1 MSQKSRLRSK
11 ETYQY
16 QPKKE
21 GTVPNQILA
30 GDQPSVEAP
39 PKAVHDASVP
49 IQTALAEQ
57 APQIA
62 VKDKAPTRQ
71 RAYRKLSHT
80 FVVEQSK
87 VVALRQEEQI
97 QDAKPKVSK
106 LRFESQLDS
115 PVSALQFGKPVKV
128 AKLKK
133 PKNLSIAP
141 ALWLSIRLQE
151 ETKNAEDQNSGTE
164 ALQAGERS
172 AYSLQSRMRLL
183 QTKSSKL
190 SVTSMRQLQAR
201 SLRQQAEAFATD
213 NLKASP
219 VRNPVLRY
227 IQKQRIKREY
237 IRSYRAAMS
246 LHSASTR
253 QRTARVANK
262 LFSKVVQVVKSRAA
276 LYASIALVLL
286 LLAGSLASFAVS
298 ATTVM
303 GGNIIGGLAE
313 SLRGSEGMVEVARSQ
328 LGQVGGEPY
337 WSWYGFPSRVEW
349 CAIFVSWV
357 ADQNGFIAD
366 GRFPKFAGCS
376 VGESWFRSADAWQER
391 DYQPSPG
398 EIIFFDWH
406 GDGFPDHVGIVESS
420 DGSTVYTIEGNWA
433 DSVHTDAYPINS
445 SQIYGYGTP
454 NYFD

>member
-1 MSQKSRLRSK
+1 
-11 ETYQY
+11 
-16 QPKKE
+16 
-21 GTVPNQILA
+21 
-30 GDQPSVEAP
+30 
-39 PKAVHDASVP
+39 
-49 IQTALAEQ
+49 
-57 APQIA
+57 
-62 VKDKAPTRQ
+62 
-71 RAYRKLSHT
+71 
-80 FVVEQSK
+80 
-87 VVALRQEEQI
+87 
-97 QDAKPKVSK
+97 
-106 LRFESQLDS
+106 
-115 PVSALQFGKPVKV
+115 
-128 AKLKK
+128 
-133 PKNLSIAP
+133 
-141 ALWLSIRLQE
+141 
-151 ETKNAEDQNSGTE
+151 
-164 ALQAGERS
+164 
-172 AYSLQSRMRLL
+172 
-183 QTKSSKL
+183 
-190 SVTSMRQLQAR
+190 MRQLQAR
-201 SLRQQAEAFATD
+201 SLRQQAEAFATV
-213 NLKASP
+213 NLKSRP

-227 IQKQRIKREY
+227 FQKQRIKREY
-237 IRSYRAAMS
+237 LQGYRAATRLRS
-246 LHSASTR
+246 TATR
-253 QRTARVANK
+253 QRTAQGAKKFFGKVI
-262 LFSKVVQVVKSRAA
+262 KVVKTRAA

-286 LLAGSLASFAVS
+286 LLAGSIVSFAFS

-391 DYQPSPG
+391 GYQPSPG

>member
-1 MSQKSRLRSK
+1 MSGKSRLRSK
-11 ETYQY
+11 ATYQY
-16 QPKKE
+16 QPKEE
-21 GTVPNQILA
+21 GTVRNQILA

-39 PKAVHDASVP
+39 PKAVNDASVP

-62 VKDKAPTRQ
+62 VKDKAASRQ

-80 FVVEQSK
+80 FVVEQPK
-87 VVALRQEEQI
+87 VVSLQQAEKI
-97 QDAKPKVSK
+97 QVTKPKASP
-106 LRFESQLDS
+106 LRFKSQGES
-115 PVSALQFGKPVKV
+115 PVSNLQFGKPVKV
-128 AKLKK
+128 TQLKK

-141 ALWLSIRLQE
+141 ALWLRTRLQE
-151 ETKNAEDQNSGTE
+151 ETKNVEDQNSGTD

-172 AYSLQSRMRLL
+172 AYSLQSRMHLL
-183 QTKSSKL
+183 QTKSSKR

-201 SLRQQAEAFATD
+201 SLRQQAEAFATE
-213 NLKASP
+213 NLKSRP

-227 IQKQRIKREY
+227 FQKQRIKREY
-237 IRSYRAAMS
+237 LQGYRAATRLRS
-246 LHSASTR
+246 TATR
-253 QRTARVANK
+253 QRTAQGAKK

-276 LYASIALVLL
+276 LYASIVLVLL
-286 LLAGSLASFAVS
+286 LLAGSVASFAFS

-357 ADQNGFIAD
+357 ADQNGFISE

-376 VGESWFRSADAWQER
+376 AGESWFRSTDAWQER
-391 DYQPSPG
+391 GYQPSPG
-398 EIIFFDWH
+398 EIIFFDWN
-406 GDGFPDHVGIVESS
+406 GDGVPDHVGIVESS

-454 NYFD
+454 NYYE

>member
-1 MSQKSRLRSK
+1 MSRKSRLRSK
-11 ETYQY
+11 ATYQY
-16 QPKKE
+16 QPLE
-21 GTVPNQILA
+21 ERTVRNQILA
-30 GDQPSVEAP
+30 GDLPSLEAP
-39 PKAVHDASVP
+39 PKAVHEACVP
-49 IQTALAEQ
+49 NQTNLAEQ
-57 APQIA
+57 ASQIA
-62 VKDKAPTRQ
+62 VKDKVASRQ

-80 FVVEQSK
+80 FVVEQPK
-87 VVALRQEEQI
+87 VVDLRQAEQI
-97 QDAKPKVSK
+97 QDAKPKVSQ
-106 LRFESQLDS
+106 LRFENQLDS
-115 PVSALQFGKPVKV
+115 HVSALQFEKPVKV
-128 AKLKK
+128 AQLKK

-141 ALWLSIRLQE
+141 ALWLRSRLQE

-183 QTKSSKL
+183 QTKSSKR

-213 NLKASP
+213 NLKSRP

-237 IRSYRAAMS
+237 IRSYRAAAR
-246 LHSASTR
+246 LNP
-253 QRTARVANK
+253 TATHQKMAQGANK
-262 LFSKVVQVVKSRAA
+262 IFGKAMKVVKSRAA

-286 LLAGSLASFAVS
+286 LLAGSIVSFAVS

-376 VGESWFRSADAWQER
+376 LGESWFRSADAWQER
-391 DYQPSPG
+391 GYQPSPG
-398 EIIFFDWH
+398 EIIFFDWN
-406 GDGFPDHVGIVESS
+406 GDGVPDHVGIVESS
-420 DGSTVYTIEGNWA
+420 DSSTVYTIEGNWA

-454 NYFD
+454 NYYE

>member
-1 MSQKSRLRSK
+1 MSRKSRLRSK
-11 ETYQY
+11 ENYQY
-16 QPKKE
+16 QPKEE
-21 GTVPNQILA
+21 GTVRNQILA

-49 IQTALAEQ
+49 NQTTLAEQ
-57 APQIA
+57 ASQMA

-80 FVVEQSK
+80 FVVEQPK
-87 VVALRQEEQI
+87 VVVLRQEEQI
-97 QDAKPKVSK
+97 QDAKHKVIK

-115 PVSALQFGKPVKV
+115 PVSSLQFGKPVKV

-141 ALWLSIRLQE
+141 ALWLRTRLQE
-151 ETKNAEDQNSGTE
+151 ETKNTEDQNSGTD

-172 AYSLQSRMRLL
+172 AYLLQSRMRLL

-201 SLRQQAEAFATD
+201 SLRQQAEAFATV
-213 NLKASP
+213 NLKSRP

-227 IQKQRIKREY
+227 FQKQRIKREY
-237 IRSYRAAMS
+237 LQGYRAATRLRS
-246 LHSASTR
+246 TATR
-253 QRTARVANK
+253 QRTAQGAKKFFGKVI
-262 LFSKVVQVVKSRAA
+262 KVVKTRAA

-286 LLAGSLASFAVS
+286 LLAGSIVSFAFS

-366 GRFPKFAGCS
+366 GRFPKFARCS

-391 DYQPSPG
+391 GYLPSPG

>member
-62 VKDKAPTRQ
+62 VKDKATSRQ

-172 AYSLQSRMRLL
+172 AYC
-183 QTKSSKL
+183 
-190 SVTSMRQLQAR
+190 
-201 SLRQQAEAFATD
+201 
-213 NLKASP
+213 
-219 VRNPVLRY
+219 
-227 IQKQRIKREY
+227 
-237 IRSYRAAMS
+237 

-303 GGNIIGGLAE
+303 GGNIIGGLVE

-398 EIIFFDWH
+398 EIIFFDWN
-406 GDGFPDHVGIVESS
+406 GDGVPDHVGIVESS